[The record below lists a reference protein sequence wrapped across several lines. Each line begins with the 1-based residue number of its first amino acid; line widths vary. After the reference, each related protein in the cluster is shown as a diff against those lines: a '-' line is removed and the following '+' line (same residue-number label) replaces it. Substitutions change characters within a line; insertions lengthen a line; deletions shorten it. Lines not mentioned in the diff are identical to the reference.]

1 VTSSPTTDTYLSLD
15 DAFTFFNER
24 LFGDRLPTC
33 LITLQRHRSA
43 YGYFWFEKFG
53 QRREDESKVDEI
65 ALNPSHFRERTLEQS
80 LSTLVHEM
88 THLEQ
93 HHFGKPSRN
102 GYHNKQ
108 WGDYMKA
115 VGLYPSS
122 TGAPGGK
129 ETGQKVSHYI
139 IDKGLFAQAC
149 RELLERGF
157 SLDYVERL
165 GDVKEAK
172 KKDTSK
178 TKFTCPQC
186 EANAWAKLG
195 IHLVCGDCETR
206 MVCEGGEG
214 EDD

>member
-1 VTSSPTTDTYLSLD
+1 MNTTPTSQTYLSLD

-24 LFGDRLPTC
+24 LFSSRLPSC

-43 YGYFWFEKFG
+43 YGFFWHEKFG
-53 QRREDESKVDEI
+53 RRSDTDDKIDEI
-65 ALNPSHFRERTLEQS
+65 ALNPTHFRSRTLEQS

-93 HHFGKPSRN
+93 YHFGKPSRN

-108 WGDYMKA
+108 WGEYMKA
-115 VGLYPSS
+115 VGLYPSD
-122 TGAPGGK
+122 TGQSGGK

-139 IDKGLFAQAC
+139 MERGLFATAC
-149 RELLERGF
+149 AELIEQGL

-165 GDVKEAK
+165 GDVVEK
-172 KKDTSK
+172 KKARESK
-178 TKFTCPQC
+178 TKYTCPQC
-186 EANAWAKLG
+186 EANAWAKPAS
-195 IHLVCGDCETR
+195 HLICGDCDER
-206 MVCEGGEG
+206 MVSESGE